1 MPASRRARQPS
12 TLELLLGRKSSDSGV
27 TELVGVA
34 VLWLG
39 GSVVL
44 LRKSSVFAVLFTWQR
59 GGSSRWQ
66 RAALRYPV
74 LVLLHCSSIFLTG
87 CLQQRVTTKWTQ
99 NIARKLH
106 RLLFQKQ
113 NFHRLHPETKDSIIS
128 EADLHVCRDIYDMAR
143 ATSEVAVA
151 LIEALVKTTVFAGSA
166 ILHKKWLGGL
176 FPPAAFLLAVKIVL
190 GTHPADH
197 KPVQTSLQHFEAR
210 LKQHF
215 FRVQQRSDTI
225 LMMQGEA
232 FELDLLQKAL
242 RDVSAI
248 TRRLYGLMF
257 PVEMTE
263 WLFLHSTQA
272 ASLLELAAFA
282 FAMLGSRSPLKSG
295 DGFQQKAHVVG
306 QHLLQVQNFFIVCSA
321 WNAFLSSRTL
331 LMSCAPATSRV
342 KQLYARLDALEHGH
356 HGHPKATAQAAKP
369 KPEELRE
376 AETPGGA
383 GHAHTAHAGFGQ
395 GLSQELYRR
404 TTAAVKSRWRSASA
418 RLWATLQLGL
428 LTSGRRRT
436 ILQKVGL
443 MLLLLHARTNLY
455 WRFCQTLSGSLK
467 ALLSPKP
474 GAMAKELLL
483 GAVLAVTGGFADQ
496 VLRYQAKLATL
507 ELWSGAMSH
516 LQRKLLREHTLL
528 RVSQEVSEPMQRLA
542 EIQHLFEGLG
552 SSACEALLAASQ
564 LVFLAPLLLRNLH
577 SWSLLFVAHFL
588 LLRLLQC
595 CDAWENHEKSS
606 HSQGNKSLEDQFE
619 ALIEA
624 DIELPSWGLY
634 RLALTLGDFQ
644 QMPSWVLRWLSFKV
658 DSFSGESMDLAETFL
673 LDRMMQNSFIAVQQL
688 SKMVEKF
695 GRLDAQ
701 SLRCLELVM
710 AVETTGPTGRLR
722 ATATETE
729 TETVANAANAL
740 PATVTNGVLQFFEE
754 ELLDE
759 DGLTLLAHGLRF
771 DLSVKQPL
779 LICGPSG
786 YQQPMLQLL
795 LGMNRS
801 TMMPRQ
807 TLMLVSKEPYVPG
820 HCRLLAQLAYPV
832 QLRLPSHAPFTVQVP
847 LLHEHISEVELRQHF
862 ARLGASSCQ
871 VVVEGGDRKGLVHF
885 STFEDTI
892 KAVARPQDRVIGGT
906 ELQCEIA
913 GESSESPQLH
923 RMRQCLIATQIDHLL
938 TREADGWFARRSW
951 PDVLTRDEQQRLGI
965 ARVLYQQPSFCVLE
979 DPMSLELQLHQLLL
993 RHGVTPVALASQ
1005 PCLGEVYRRQLHV
1018 GLPEIADGWR
1028 LRP

>member
-1 MPASRRARQPS
+1 MLFVSSRVSASMPASRRARQPS

-27 TELVGVA
+27 TELAGVA

-87 CLQQRVTTKWTQ
+87 CLQQRVTIKWTQ

-128 EADLHVCRDIYDMAR
+128 EADLHVCRDVYDMAR

-166 ILHKKWLGGL
+166 ILEKKWLGGL

-197 KPVQTSLQHFEAR
+197 KAVQTSLSHFEAR

-215 FRVQQRSDTI
+215 SRVQHRSDTI

-242 RDVSAI
+242 RDLSAI

-257 PVEMTE
+257 PIEMTE

-272 ASLLELAAFA
+272 ASLLELVAFA
-282 FAMLGSRSPLKSG
+282 FAMLGSQSPLKPG
-295 DGFQQKAHVVG
+295 DGFQQKAYVVG
-306 QHLLQVQNFFIVCSA
+306 QHLLQVQNFFTVCSA

-331 LMSCAPATSRV
+331 FMSCAPATSRV

-356 HGHPKATAQAAKP
+356 HGHPKATAQAKP

-383 GHAHTAHAGFGQ
+383 GHGHTAHAGFGQ
-395 GLSQELYRR
+395 GR
-404 TTAAVKSRWRSASA
+404 TTAAVKSRWRSAPA

-455 WRFCQTLSGSLK
+455 WRFCQTLSGSLR
-467 ALLSPKP
+467 ALQSPKHS
-474 GAMAKELLL
+474 AMAKELVL
-483 GAVLAVTGGFADQ
+483 GALLAVTGGFADQ

-595 CDAWENHEKSS
+595 CDAWGNQEKSS
-606 HSQGNKSLEDQFE
+606 RAQGNKSLEDQFE
-619 ALIEA
+619 ALIDA
-624 DIELPSWGLY
+624 DIELPSWGFY
-634 RLALTLGDFQ
+634 RLLLTLGDFQ
-644 QMPSWVLRWLSFKV
+644 QMPSWVLRWLSFQV
-658 DSFSGESMDLAETFL
+658 DRLSGGSMDLADTFL
-673 LDRMMQNSFIAVQQL
+673 LDRMMQTSFIAVQQL
-688 SKMVEKF
+688 SKMLEKF

-710 AVETTGPTGRLR
+710 AVETPGRR
-722 ATATETE
+722 AATET
-729 TETVANAANAL
+729 TETVAVPAVPAL
-740 PATVTNGVLQFFEE
+740 TNGVLQFFEE

-786 YQQPMLQLL
+786 YQEPMLQLL
-795 LGMNRS
+795 LGMNCS

-820 HCRLLAQLAYPV
+820 HCRLYAQLAYPV
-832 QLRLPSHAPFTVQVP
+832 HPHLPSHAPFTIQVP
-847 LLHEHISEVELRQHF
+847 LLHENISEVELRQHF

-871 VVVEGGDRKGLVHF
+871 VVEGRKGLVHF
-885 STFEDTI
+885 STFEDII

-913 GESSESPQLH
+913 GESSEAPQLH
-923 RMRQCLIATQIDHLL
+923 RMRQCLIATKIDHLL
-938 TREADGWFARRSW
+938 TREAEGWFARRSW

-979 DPMSLELQLHQLLL
+979 DPMSLELQLHQLLM

-1005 PCLGEVYRRQLHV
+1005 PCLGEVYRRQLYV

>member
-1 MPASRRARQPS
+1 MLTRCNYS
-12 TLELLLGRKSSDSGV
+12 ELFCLLFTPRLSNS
-27 TELVGVA
+27 LLA
-34 VLWLG
+34 VLPSCTFLVA
-39 GSVVL
+39 STVQL
-44 LRKSSVFAVLFTWQR
+44 PSYRASSQ
-59 GGSSRWQ
+59 SS
-66 RAALRYPV
+66 
-74 LVLLHCSSIFLTG
+74 
-87 CLQQRVTTKWTQ
+87 
-99 NIARKLH
+99 
-106 RLLFQKQ
+106 FQD
-113 NFHRLHPETKDSIIS
+113 KDSKCNL
-128 EADLHVCRDIYDMAR
+128 E
-143 ATSEVAVA
+143 TSSTWK
-151 LIEALVKTTVFAGSA
+151 ALVKTTVFAGSA

-242 RDVSAI
+242 RDVSAL

-376 AETPGGA
+376 AETPGGT

-395 GLSQELYRR
+395 GLSHELYRR

-474 GAMAKELLL
+474 SAMAKELLL

-528 RVSQEVSEPMQRLA
+528 RVSQEV
-542 EIQHLFEGLG
+542 G
-552 SSACEALLAASQ
+552 SGQ
-564 LVFLAPLLLRNLH
+564 
-577 SWSLLFVAHFL
+577 
-588 LLRLLQC
+588 
-595 CDAWENHEKSS
+595 
-606 HSQGNKSLEDQFE
+606 
-619 ALIEA
+619 
-624 DIELPSWGLY
+624 
-634 RLALTLGDFQ
+634 T
-644 QMPSWVLRWLSFKV
+644 
-658 DSFSGESMDLAETFL
+658 
-673 LDRMMQNSFIAVQQL
+673 
-688 SKMVEKF
+688 
-695 GRLDAQ
+695 
-701 SLRCLELVM
+701 
-710 AVETTGPTGRLR
+710 
-722 ATATETE
+722 
-729 TETVANAANAL
+729 
-740 PATVTNGVLQFFEE
+740 
-754 ELLDE
+754 
-759 DGLTLLAHGLRF
+759 
-771 DLSVKQPL
+771 
-779 LICGPSG
+779 ICP
-786 YQQPMLQLL
+786 
-795 LGMNRS
+795 
-801 TMMPRQ
+801 
-807 TLMLVSKEPYVPG
+807 K
-820 HCRLLAQLAYPV
+820 
-832 QLRLPSHAPFTVQVP
+832 
-847 LLHEHISEVELRQHF
+847 
-862 ARLGASSCQ
+862 
-871 VVVEGGDRKGLVHF
+871 
-885 STFEDTI
+885 
-892 KAVARPQDRVIGGT
+892 
-906 ELQCEIA
+906 
-913 GESSESPQLH
+913 
-923 RMRQCLIATQIDHLL
+923 
-938 TREADGWFARRSW
+938 
-951 PDVLTRDEQQRLGI
+951 
-965 ARVLYQQPSFCVLE
+965 LYQMNSNNLK
-979 DPMSLELQLHQLLL
+979 
-993 RHGVTPVALASQ
+993 
-1005 PCLGEVYRRQLHV
+1005 
-1018 GLPEIADGWR
+1018 
-1028 LRP
+1028 

>member
-151 LIEALVKTTVFAGSA
+151 LIEVGPGVGVDDCNKGTMRQTMLTRCTQNCLVCFSLLGSPIPCWHCFLVVPFLWPPLSNSPVIEHPLRVASKTKIQNVTSKPHLYTWKALVKTTVFAGSA

-263 WLFLHSTQA
+263 WLFLHATQA

-376 AETPGGA
+376 AETPGG

-474 GAMAKELLL
+474 SAMAKELLL

-507 ELWSGAMSH
+507 ELWSGAMGH

-528 RVSQEVSEPMQRLA
+528 RVSQEV
-542 EIQHLFEGLG
+542 G
-552 SSACEALLAASQ
+552 SGQ
-564 LVFLAPLLLRNLH
+564 
-577 SWSLLFVAHFL
+577 
-588 LLRLLQC
+588 
-595 CDAWENHEKSS
+595 
-606 HSQGNKSLEDQFE
+606 
-619 ALIEA
+619 
-624 DIELPSWGLY
+624 
-634 RLALTLGDFQ
+634 T
-644 QMPSWVLRWLSFKV
+644 
-658 DSFSGESMDLAETFL
+658 
-673 LDRMMQNSFIAVQQL
+673 
-688 SKMVEKF
+688 
-695 GRLDAQ
+695 
-701 SLRCLELVM
+701 
-710 AVETTGPTGRLR
+710 
-722 ATATETE
+722 
-729 TETVANAANAL
+729 
-740 PATVTNGVLQFFEE
+740 
-754 ELLDE
+754 
-759 DGLTLLAHGLRF
+759 
-771 DLSVKQPL
+771 
-779 LICGPSG
+779 ICP
-786 YQQPMLQLL
+786 
-795 LGMNRS
+795 N
-801 TMMPRQ
+801 
-807 TLMLVSKEPYVPG
+807 
-820 HCRLLAQLAYPV
+820 
-832 QLRLPSHAPFTVQVP
+832 
-847 LLHEHISEVELRQHF
+847 
-862 ARLGASSCQ
+862 
-871 VVVEGGDRKGLVHF
+871 
-885 STFEDTI
+885 
-892 KAVARPQDRVIGGT
+892 
-906 ELQCEIA
+906 
-913 GESSESPQLH
+913 
-923 RMRQCLIATQIDHLL
+923 
-938 TREADGWFARRSW
+938 
-951 PDVLTRDEQQRLGI
+951 
-965 ARVLYQQPSFCVLE
+965 LYQINSINLN
-979 DPMSLELQLHQLLL
+979 
-993 RHGVTPVALASQ
+993 
-1005 PCLGEVYRRQLHV
+1005 
-1018 GLPEIADGWR
+1018 
-1028 LRP
+1028 